1 MLIDSINNLKFMKPR
16 SYIVYVWNTDTSVS
30 DLDFNLVFWLEKSI
44 ATNWH
49 QRNSNLNFSTLCV
62 FDCIADNV
70 HQNLPK
76 FHLILFNYGRNF
88 IFNS

>member
-44 ATNWH
+44 ANNWH
-49 QRNSNLNFSTLCV
+49 QRNSN
-62 FDCIADNV
+62 
-70 HQNLPK
+70 
-76 FHLILFNYGRNF
+76 
-88 IFNS
+88 